1 MVEYFMTGPV
11 FGYAAGFALCLFSL
25 YLLYRDK
32 RIAAERGSM
41 LEDSFSLQG
50 HGLIFFNA
58 NERFC
63 LANRQAQ
70 EFLPFLSPG
79 YEVGAEQVPRTLREF
94 LNYIFEHAV
103 DYDEGLRGAVQKF
116 SGAVPA
122 ERFREVIRWGHGKL
136 CLVELQ
142 RTPSGRIILSLADV
156 SATKQ
161 HEDELIQLS
170 RYNYEVTQA
179 VDAATN
185 GIVITDAGHIVIF
198 ANNAFCDHVNAVR
211 PDLIGRSLLEI
222 LKGIAADNVLQSIRS
237 SFARVEPGD
246 LEIKI
251 TTPASTRWFNLKL
264 TPVRGGEIT
273 GGFFIGVFSDTTALK
288 IREAEFFQAQKL
300 EAVGQ
305 LAAGVAHDFNNILSI
320 IDGYSRMAISHIS
333 SEERARDYLQ
343 KIRMATDRGA
353 NLTRRMLTF
362 SRNKIVTDSVVDL
375 VQAVQDQE
383 ALIRPLVDAS
393 IDLAFTPSDENVFV
407 ECSPDTIT
415 QILMNLVINARDA
428 MPRGGTLIIET
439 RLCDRA
445 DMPPEIRKAAQDGA
459 YACLSVIDTGEGMS
473 KEIQARI
480 FDPFFTT
487 KEQGKGTGLGLSM
500 VYGLVK
506 DIGGHIGVNS
516 LPGQGT
522 AMSIYLPVSRS
533 QPQSAAQPAPE
544 DITNGMSL
552 KGFTALLAEDEPDI
566 LELVSDMLDRM
577 GMNVIKAANGNQALL
592 AQAKHAGSIDL
603 LLTDIVMPEMNG
615 VSLADMLCALRP
627 DMKVIF
633 ISGYPAYGGQAKA
646 ELPEGAYF
654 MAKPIQYEAL
664 AGLIHQRLS
673 NLADKAGGPR
683 WQSADAVRKKGEI
696 RA

>member
-63 LANRQAQ
+63 LANR
-70 EFLPFLSPG
+70 
-79 YEVGAEQVPRTLREF
+79 
-94 LNYIFEHAV
+94 
-103 DYDEGLRGAVQKF
+103 
-116 SGAVPA
+116 
-122 ERFREVIRWGHGKL
+122 
-136 CLVELQ
+136 
-142 RTPSGRIILSLADV
+142 
-156 SATKQ
+156 
-161 HEDELIQLS
+161 
-170 RYNYEVTQA
+170 
-179 VDAATN
+179 
-185 GIVITDAGHIVIF
+185 
-198 ANNAFCDHVNAVR
+198 
-211 PDLIGRSLLEI
+211 
-222 LKGIAADNVLQSIRS
+222 
-237 SFARVEPGD
+237 
-246 LEIKI
+246 
-251 TTPASTRWFNLKL
+251 
-264 TPVRGGEIT
+264 
-273 GGFFIGVFSDTTALK
+273 
-288 IREAEFFQAQKL
+288 
-300 EAVGQ
+300 
-305 LAAGVAHDFNNILSI
+305 
-320 IDGYSRMAISHIS
+320 
-333 SEERARDYLQ
+333 
-343 KIRMATDRGA
+343 
-353 NLTRRMLTF
+353 
-362 SRNKIVTDSVVDL
+362 
-375 VQAVQDQE
+375 
-383 ALIRPLVDAS
+383 
-393 IDLAFTPSDENVFV
+393 
-407 ECSPDTIT
+407 
-415 QILMNLVINARDA
+415 
-428 MPRGGTLIIET
+428 
-439 RLCDRA
+439 
-445 DMPPEIRKAAQDGA
+445 
-459 YACLSVIDTGEGMS
+459 
-473 KEIQARI
+473 QARI

-552 KGFTALLAEDEPDI
+552 KGFTALLVEDEPDI